1 MEPEKKKIKCEV
13 EAGVVQIREELNV
26 FKREITKRVDKNTQS
41 IENINISMSEMNETL
56 KNQIVFNS
64 QINNRLDITCDR
76 LETSGLQFL
85 KNFEIAF
92 NQKKKKQNK

>member
-1 MEPEKKKIKCEV
+1 
-13 EAGVVQIREELNV
+13 
-26 FKREITKRVDKNTQS
+26 
-41 IENINISMSEMNETL
+41 MNETL